1 MTEAARDS
9 EYSRRVAAVFD
20 LVAPGYDSP
29 ALRFFPFVADR
40 LVARVNPRRGDKI
53 LDVAAGT
60 GAVALAAAQAVAPD
74 GRVTAIDLAEQ
85 MLAQLDAK
93 RRKFGV
99 ANLDVHVMDAQHLE
113 FRRDYFHHVVS
124 SFGIFFLPDMAAGL
138 KEWVRV
144 TRPGGRVTFSVFGA
158 QAFQPMMKL
167 FMDRVQAAGVVF
179 PANSP
184 RRAAESLQEPE
195 TCRALASGAGLVDV
209 AVERFALGYH
219 LRDANDWWEILWNSG
234 TRAALEQLKPEQQ
247 ETLRRE
253 HAAEVAALATD
264 DGIHLNVET
273 LIVSGR
279 KPAA

>member
-1 MTEAARDS
+1 MAEAARDS

-99 ANLDVHVMDAQHLE
+99 ENLDVHVMDAQHLD

-138 KEWVRV
+138 SEWVRV
-144 TRPGGRVTFSVFGA
+144 TRPGGSVTFSVFGA
-158 QAFQPMMKL
+158 QAFQPMMRL
-167 FMDRVQAAGVVF
+167 FMNRVQAAGVVF

-184 RRAAESLQEPE
+184 RRAAESLQDPE
-195 TCRALASGAGLVDV
+195 ACRALASGAGLVDV
-209 AVERFALGYH
+209 AVERFPLGYH

-234 TRAALEQLKPEQQ
+234 TRAALERLTPEQQ

-253 HAAEVAALATD
+253 HSAEVASLATD

-273 LIVSGR
+273 LIVSGK
-279 KPAA
+279 KPAT